1 MTMLK
6 DPSQKYRPFTPVAL
20 PDRTWPDKVID
31 KAPIWLSTDLRDG
44 NQSLIE
50 PMDAEK
56 KMAFFKCL
64 VAVGLKEIEVGFPS
78 ASQTDFDF
86 VRELIEGGHIPDD
99 VTIQVLTQARDDL
112 IERTF
117 ESLKGAKRAIVHYYN
132 ACAPSFRRIVFGQDK
147 AGVKAIA
154 VAAGQTIVRLAAER
168 PETQW
173 GFEYSPEVF
182 SSTETDF
189 DFVRE
194 LIEGGH
200 IPDDVTI
207 QVLTQARDDLI
218 ERTFESLK
226 GAKRAIVHY
235 YNACAPSFRRIVF
248 NQDQAGVKAIAVA
261 AGQTIVRLA
270 AERPETQWGFE
281 YSPEVFS
288 STETDFAVE
297 VCNAVIAVF
306 APTPANK
313 LILNLPAT
321 IECATPNNYAD
332 QIEWFG
338 RHIDRR
344 DSVLISVHT
353 HNDRGTGVA
362 ASELAVMA
370 GADRV
375 EGCLFGNGERTGNV
389 CLVTLALNL
398 YTQGVDPELDF
409 SDIDAVRKTVEECNQ
424 LPVHPRHPYVG
435 DLVHTAFSG
444 SHQDAI
450 RKGFAQQKPDA
461 LWEVP
466 YLPIDPADIGRDYE
480 SVIRVNSQSGKGGIA
495 FLLEQEYGISLPR
508 RMQIE
513 FSQVVQRETD
523 RLGLEMTAAQIHA
536 LLEQEYLQ
544 AKSPYALVSHKL
556 REEDGTSTVDIK
568 VAVEGRTEHWHGTA
582 KGPLEALVASLP
594 QAVEIMDY
602 HEHSI
607 GAGANAKA
615 ASYIEVRLEGQ
626 RPLHGI
632 GIDENITTASFRA
645 LLSALNRAVTQAQ
658 AKAA

>member
-6 DPSQKYRPFTPVAL
+6 DPSKKYRPFTQIQI
-20 PDRTWPDKVID
+20 PDRTWPDKIID

-56 KMAFFKCL
+56 KMRFFKCL

-117 ESLKGAKRAIVHYYN
+117 ESLKGAKKAIVHYYN
-132 ACAPSFRRIVFGQDK
+132 ACAPSFRKIVFNQDK

-154 VAAGQTIVRLAAER
+154 VAAGTTIKRLADAA

-182 SSTETDF
+182 SSTE
-189 DFVRE
+189 
-194 LIEGGH
+194 I
-200 IPDDVTI
+200 
-207 QVLTQARDDLI
+207 
-218 ERTFESLK
+218 
-226 GAKRAIVHY
+226 
-235 YNACAPSFRRIVF
+235 
-248 NQDQAGVKAIAVA
+248 
-261 AGQTIVRLA
+261 
-270 AERPETQWGFE
+270 
-281 YSPEVFS
+281 
-288 STETDFAVE
+288 DFAVE
-297 VCNAVIAVF
+297 VCNAVIDVF
-306 APTPANK
+306 QPTPANK

-338 RHIDRR
+338 RHVDRR

-409 SDIDAVRKTVEECNQ
+409 SDIDAVRKVVEDCNQ
-424 LPVHPRHPYVG
+424 IPVHPRHPYVG

-450 RKGFAQQKPDA
+450 RKGFAQQKDDA

-480 SVIRVNSQSGKGGIA
+480 AVIRVNSQSGKGGIT

-523 RLGLEMTAAQIHA
+523 RLGLEMTAAQIYK
-536 LLEQEYLQ
+536 LLETEYLQ
-544 AKSPYALVSHKL
+544 ARSPYTLKGHRL
-556 REEDGTSTVDIK
+556 QEENGTSAVDIE
-568 VAVEGRTEHWHGTA
+568 VIEGAEKHHWHGIG
-582 KGPLEALVASLP
+582 KGPLEALAAALP
-594 QAVEIMDY
+594 VAVEVMDY
-602 HEHSI
+602 SEHAI
-607 GAGANAKA
+607 GAGTNAKA
-615 ASYIEVRLEGQ
+615 AAYIELRVNGGRA
-626 RPLHGI
+626 LHGI
-632 GIDENITTASFRA
+632 GIDENLTTASFRA
-645 LLSALNRAVTQAQ
+645 LFSALNRALSQAESQ
-658 AKAA
+658 AA

>member
-6 DPSQKYRPFTPVAL
+6 DPSKKYRPFTPVAL
-20 PDRTWPDKVID
+20 PDRTWPDKLID

-78 ASQTDFDF
+78 ASQ
-86 VRELIEGGHIPDD
+86 
-99 VTIQVLTQARDDL
+99 
-112 IERTF
+112 
-117 ESLKGAKRAIVHYYN
+117 
-132 ACAPSFRRIVFGQDK
+132 
-147 AGVKAIA
+147 
-154 VAAGQTIVRLAAER
+154 
-168 PETQW
+168 
-173 GFEYSPEVF
+173 
-182 SSTETDF
+182 TDF

-297 VCNAVIAVF
+297 VCNAVIGVF
-306 APTPANK
+306 QPTPANK

-450 RKGFAQQKPDA
+450 RKGFAQQQPDA

-480 SVIRVNSQSGKGGIA
+480 AVIRVNSQSGKGGIT

-523 RLGLEMTAAQIHA
+523 RLGLEMTAAQIHG

-556 REEDGTSTVDIK
+556 REEDGTSTVDIQ
-568 VAVEGRTEHWHGTA
+568 VAVEGRTEHWHGTG

-594 QAVEIMDY
+594 EAVEIMDY

-607 GAGANAKA
+607 GAGTNAKA
-615 ASYIEVRLEGQ
+615 ASYIEIRLEGQ

>member
-1 MTMLK
+1 MLK
-6 DPSQKYRPFTPVAL
+6 DPSKKYRPFTQIQI
-20 PDRTWPDKVID
+20 PDRTWPDKIID

-56 KMAFFKCL
+56 KMRFFKCL

-99 VTIQVLTQARDDL
+99 VTIQVLTQAREDL
-112 IERTF
+112 ITRTF
-117 ESLKGAKRAIVHYYN
+117 ESLKGARQAIVHYYN
-132 ACAPSFRRIVFGQDK
+132 A
-147 AGVKAIA
+147 
-154 VAAGQTIVRLAAER
+154 T
-168 PETQW
+168 
-173 GFEYSPEVF
+173 
-182 SSTETDF
+182 
-189 DFVRE
+189 
-194 LIEGGH
+194 
-200 IPDDVTI
+200 
-207 QVLTQARDDLI
+207 
-218 ERTFESLK
+218 
-226 GAKRAIVHY
+226 
-235 YNACAPSFRRIVF
+235 APSFRRIVF
-248 NQDQAGVKAIAVA
+248 NQDKAGVVEIATSA
-261 AGQTIVRLA
+261 ARIIKRLA
-270 AERPETQWGFE
+270 AAQPETQWGFE

-297 VCNAVIAVF
+297 VCNAVIGVF
-306 APTPANK
+306 EPTPAQK

-338 RHIDRR
+338 RHVDRR

-409 SDIDAVRKTVEECNQ
+409 SDIDAVRKVVEECNQ

-450 RKGFAQQKPDA
+450 RKGFAQQKDDA

-480 SVIRVNSQSGKGGIA
+480 AVIRVNSQSGKGGIT

-523 RLGLEMTAAQIHA
+523 RLGLEMTAAQIYQ
-536 LLEQEYLQ
+536 LLETEYLQ
-544 AKSPYALVSHKL
+544 ARSPYTLKGHRL
-556 REEDGTSTVDIK
+556 QEENGTSAVDIE
-568 VAVEGRTEHWHGTA
+568 VIEGAEKHHWHGIG
-582 KGPLEALVASLP
+582 KGPLEALAAALP
-594 QAVEIMDY
+594 VAVEVMDY
-602 HEHSI
+602 SEHAI
-607 GAGANAKA
+607 GAGTNAKA
-615 ASYIEVRLEGQ
+615 AAYIELRVNGGRA
-626 RPLHGI
+626 LHGI
-632 GIDENITTASFRA
+632 GIDENLTTASFRA
-645 LLSALNRAVTQAQ
+645 LFSAINRALRQAEAQ
-658 AKAA
+658 AA

>member
-1 MTMLK
+1 MSMLK
-6 DPSQKYRPFTPVAL
+6 DPSSKYRPFTQIQI
-20 PDRTWPDKVID
+20 PDRTWPDKIID

-56 KMAFFKCL
+56 KMRFFKCL
-64 VAVGLKEIEVGFPS
+64 LAVGLKEIEVGFPS

-132 ACAPSFRRIVFGQDK
+132 ACAPSFRKIVFNQDK

-154 VAAGQTIVRLAAER
+154 VAAGQTIKRLADAA

-182 SSTETDF
+182 SSTE
-189 DFVRE
+189 V
-194 LIEGGH
+194 
-200 IPDDVTI
+200 
-207 QVLTQARDDLI
+207 
-218 ERTFESLK
+218 
-226 GAKRAIVHY
+226 
-235 YNACAPSFRRIVF
+235 
-248 NQDQAGVKAIAVA
+248 
-261 AGQTIVRLA
+261 
-270 AERPETQWGFE
+270 
-281 YSPEVFS
+281 
-288 STETDFAVE
+288 DFAVE
-297 VCNAVIAVF
+297 VCNAVIEVF
-306 APTPANK
+306 QPTPANK

-338 RHIDRR
+338 RHIDQR
-344 DSVLISVHT
+344 DSVLLSVHT

-398 YTQGVDPELDF
+398 YTQGVDPQLDF
-409 SDIDAVRKTVEECNQ
+409 SDIDTVRKVVEDCNQ
-424 LPVHPRHPYVG
+424 IPVHPRHPYVG

-450 RKGFAQQKPDA
+450 RKGFAQQKSDA
-461 LWEVP
+461 VWEVP

-480 SVIRVNSQSGKGGIA
+480 AVIRVNSQSGKGGIT
-495 FLLEQEYGISLPR
+495 FLLEQEYGINLPR

-513 FSQVVQRETD
+513 FSQVVQKETD
-523 RLGLEMTAAQIHA
+523 RLGLEMSAAQIYQ
-536 LLEQEYLQ
+536 LLEREYLQ
-544 AKSPYALVSHKL
+544 ATAPYALKGHRL
-556 REEDGTSTVDIK
+556 QEENGTSAVD
-568 VAVEGRTEHWHGTA
+568 VEVVNAGETQHWRGIG
-582 KGPLEALVASLP
+582 KGPLEALVAGLP
-594 QAVEIMDY
+594 VAVEIMDY
-602 HEHSI
+602 SEHAI
-607 GAGANAKA
+607 GAGTNAKA
-615 ASYIEVRLEGQ
+615 AAYIELRVNGGRA
-626 RPLHGI
+626 LHGV
-632 GIDENITTASFRA
+632 GIDENLTTASFRA
-645 LLSALNRAVTQAQ
+645 LFSALNRAIGQAAEQ
-658 AKAA
+658 AA

>member
-189 DFVRE
+189 
-194 LIEGGH
+194 
-200 IPDDVTI
+200 
-207 QVLTQARDDLI
+207 
-218 ERTFESLK
+218 
-226 GAKRAIVHY
+226 
-235 YNACAPSFRRIVF
+235 
-248 NQDQAGVKAIAVA
+248 
-261 AGQTIVRLA
+261 
-270 AERPETQWGFE
+270 
-281 YSPEVFS
+281 
-288 STETDFAVE
+288 AVE

-370 GADRV
+370 A
-375 EGCLFGNGERTGNV
+375 
-389 CLVTLALNL
+389 
-398 YTQGVDPELDF
+398 
-409 SDIDAVRKTVEECNQ
+409 
-424 LPVHPRHPYVG
+424 
-435 DLVHTAFSG
+435 
-444 SHQDAI
+444 
-450 RKGFAQQKPDA
+450 
-461 LWEVP
+461 
-466 YLPIDPADIGRDYE
+466 PI
-480 SVIRVNSQSGKGGIA
+480 
-495 FLLEQEYGISLPR
+495 
-508 RMQIE
+508 
-513 FSQVVQRETD
+513 
-523 RLGLEMTAAQIHA
+523 
-536 LLEQEYLQ
+536 
-544 AKSPYALVSHKL
+544 
-556 REEDGTSTVDIK
+556 
-568 VAVEGRTEHWHGTA
+568 
-582 KGPLEALVASLP
+582 AS
-594 QAVEIMDY
+594 
-602 HEHSI
+602 
-607 GAGANAKA
+607 KA
-615 ASYIEVRLEGQ
+615 ACSA
-626 RPLHGI
+626 
-632 GIDENITTASFRA
+632 TASA
-645 LLSALNRAVTQAQ
+645 PATSAW
-658 AKAA
+658 

>member
-1 MTMLK
+1 MTMLA
-6 DPSQKYRPFTPVAL
+6 DPSSKYRPFTPIAL
-20 PDRTWPDKVID
+20 PDRTWPDKVIQQ
-31 KAPIWLSTDLRDG
+31 APIWLSTDLRDG

-56 KMAFFKCL
+56 KMRFFKCL
-64 VAVGLKEIEVGFPS
+64 VAVGVKEIEVGFPS

-117 ESLKGAKRAIVHYYN
+117 ESVKGAKQAIVHYYN
-132 ACAPSFRRIVFGQDK
+132 ACAPAFRKIVF
-147 AGVKAIA
+147 
-154 VAAGQTIVRLAAER
+154 
-168 PETQW
+168 
-173 GFEYSPEVF
+173 
-182 SSTETDF
+182 
-189 DFVRE
+189 
-194 LIEGGH
+194 H
-200 IPDDVTI
+200 
-207 QVLTQARDDLI
+207 
-218 ERTFESLK
+218 
-226 GAKRAIVHY
+226 
-235 YNACAPSFRRIVF
+235 
-248 NQDQAGVKAIAVA
+248 QDQAGVKAIAVA
-261 AGQTIVRLA
+261 AGKTIRRLA
-270 AERPETQWGFE
+270 EAAPETQWRFE

-288 STETDFAVE
+288 STETEFAVE
-297 VCNAVIAVF
+297 VCNAVIGVF
-306 APTPANK
+306 EPTPQNK

-398 YTQGVDPELDF
+398 YTQGVDPKLDF
-409 SDIDAVRKTVEECNQ
+409 SDIDAVRKVVEECNQ

-450 RKGFAQQKPDA
+450 RKGFAQQDPNGI
-461 LWEVP
+461 WEVP
-466 YLPIDPADIGRDYE
+466 YLPIDPADIGRSYE
-480 SVIRVNSQSGKGGIA
+480 AVIRVNSQSGKGGITY
-495 FLLEQEYGISLPR
+495 LLEQEYGISLPR
-508 RMQIE
+508 RLQIE
-513 FSQVVQRETD
+513 FSQVVQAETD
-523 RLGLEMTAAQIHA
+523 RLGLEMTAAQIHG
-536 LLEQEYLQ
+536 LLEREYLQ
-544 AKSPYALVSHKL
+544 ATSPYALVRHRL
-556 REEDGTSTVDIK
+556 QEENGTS
-568 VAVEGRTEHWHGTA
+568 AVNVEVLDAGTTQHWRGVG
-582 KGPLEALVASLP
+582 KGPLEALVAGLP
-594 QAVEIMDY
+594 ETLEIMDY
-602 HEHSI
+602 HEHATGS
-607 GAGANAKA
+607 GSDAKA
-615 ASYIEVRLEGQ
+615 VAYIEIRLANG

-632 GIDENITTASFRA
+632 GIDANLTAASFRA
-645 LLSALNRAVTQAQ
+645 LFSALNRAKRHAR